1 MVNFNDRLPY
11 LCPTIFIGLAT
22 PLYTKSCIG
31 SLCSFPM
38 CMHSLCE
45 KHCFFTIDLLSTK
58 DLRTLLSVLHGVT
71 TQWEFIGLAL
81 GFDPEDLKII
91 EQTPT
96 LIPKGP
102 VAYLKEMLHQW
113 LKWCPPN
120 HDRPT
125 ISFLCEALRNPIVG
139 NEHLANTLKDQLK
152 AIRGITVLYMLHVYS
167 FFEGFPCI
175 SNQHQYLC
183 VSYLILVVSLCIT

>member
-1 MVNFNDRLPY
+1 
-11 LCPTIFIGLAT
+11 
-22 PLYTKSCIG
+22 
-31 SLCSFPM
+31 M
-38 CMHSLCE
+38 CMYSPCE
-45 KHCFFTIDLLSTK
+45 KHCFFIVDLLTMK
-58 DLRTLLSVLHGVT
+58 DLRTLLTVLHGAT

-125 ISFLCEALRNPIVG
+125 ISSLCEALRDPNVG
-139 NEHLANTLKDQLK
+139 NERLADTLKDKLK
-152 AIRGITVLYMLHVYS
+152 ALRGITVIYPIIIHVVEN
-167 FFEGFPCI
+167 FRGFQFLRFLQSASLP
-175 SNQHQYLC
+175 NLKYLR
-183 VSYLILVVSLCIT
+183 ITYTVP